1 MQNQTPEIQAKL
13 LAMQRAMVTKATTP
27 TTVTVSQSFEDMD
40 EDSLSSLDSS
50 ESDVRLKFK
59 PELGSKESREEQM
72 R

>member
-40 EDSLSSLDSS
+40 EDSLSSLKLG
-50 ESDVRLKFK
+50 VRTPFIVRFI
-59 PELGSKESREEQM
+59 PYNIM
-72 R
+72 

>member
-1 MQNQTPEIQAKL
+1 
-13 LAMQRAMVTKATTP
+13 
-27 TTVTVSQSFEDMD
+27 MD